1 MSDPLRFAAFDF
13 DGTLVDSAQSIVDGV
28 KACWAVCGFPEP
40 DPEAVRR
47 IIGLPWEES
56 IRTLLPGSGDRE
68 FALIRNYYDE
78 VARGVRQRP
87 ATSEEL
93 FPGVLDTLD
102 HLESAGFVLGIVTSR
117 NSRRLMHLLDE
128 LGIASRFVTVKTP
141 DHGPG
146 KPAPDLLFQA
156 MAEVGADKAWTV
168 MIGDTTFD
176 ILMACNAGTASV
188 GVSWGVH
195 HPEELADAGAG
206 RIVDAVHELP
216 DAIHAVT
223 REVS

>member
-28 KACWAVCGFPEP
+28 SACWVACGFPEP

-56 IRTLLPGSGDRE
+56 IRTLLPGAGDRE
-68 FALIRNYYDE
+68 FAMIRGYHDE

-87 ATSEEL
+87 ATSEDL
-93 FPGVLDTLD
+93 FPGVLETLD
-102 HLESAGFVLGIVTSR
+102 LLEAAGFVLGIVTSR
-117 NSRRLMHLLDE
+117 NTRRLVHLLE
-128 LGIASRFVTVKTP
+128 KHGIAHRFVTVRTP

-156 MAEVGADKAWTV
+156 MAEVGAEKARTV

-195 HPEELADAGAG
+195 PSDELLEAGAG
-206 RIVDAVHELP
+206 CIIDAFHELP
-216 DAIHAVT
+216 DAIDRVT
-223 REVS
+223 EEGA

>member
-1 MSDPLRFAAFDF
+1 MPEPLRFAAFDF

-28 KACWAVCGFPEP
+28 TACWAACGFAEP

-56 IRTLLPGSGDRE
+56 IRTLLPGAGERE
-68 FALIRNYYDE
+68 FAMIRSYHDE
-78 VARGVRQRP
+78 VARGERQRP
-87 ATSEEL
+87 PTSEDL
-93 FPGVLDTLD
+93 FPGVLETLD
-102 HLESAGFVLGIVTSR
+102 ILESAGFVLGIVTSR
-117 NSRRLMHLLDE
+117 NTRRLVHLLE
-128 LGIASRFVTVKTP
+128 QLGINQRFVTLKTP

-156 MAEVGADKAWTV
+156 MSETGADRAWTV

-176 ILMACNAGTASV
+176 IEMARNAGTASV

-195 HPEELADAGAG
+195 HPDELLDAGAG
-206 RIVDAVHELP
+206 RIVDAFHEIP
-216 DAIHAVT
+216 DAIDQVT
-223 REVS
+223 REAS